1 MFAKRFASLIN
12 RHWAW
17 LLVGWIVLAIA
28 LKAIAPTW
36 DEIARD
42 GDLEYLPPSVP
53 SLRGEKLLQEAF
65 PNEKAHSQVSIVLS
79 RDGEKLLPDDR
90 RFGLAIAESIRQTE
104 GLPLVDV
111 WDETTKV
118 VGDMLLA
125 SEGQATMVV
134 ARLTSGLMDVGNVGL
149 LNSMKSLLAELESQ
163 RPEGLRVDLT
173 GSAMIGGD
181 MRASIAESL
190 ASTEFTTVLLVLG
203 CLLVIYRA
211 PVLVLI
217 PLATI
222 ALSMSVATDVVALLA
237 ERFGPEAYSWSNFKI
252 FTTTKI
258 FVVVILFGAGTDY
271 CLFLIARYK
280 EELSGGASRGEA
292 AGLALANVG
301 EALAGSALT
310 TILGLATMAFAQYG
324 KFVSSGPIVA
334 VCLFVALTACVTF
347 APALLR
353 ALGPLVFWPFGSRL
367 LASTKDEKES
377 GTTDQADGA
386 RLWGWVADT
395 VMRRPATILVLTV
408 WVSIPLVVVGL
419 RVGVTHD
426 FMADLDPGRVSVQGA
441 ETVRRFYHQGTIAP
455 MKVIAR
461 LSDEVFA
468 GEAEG
473 GLDLKTDEGR
483 FAIAPLHS
491 VLFHLNQVAD
501 VRSLYLPTGGDPLNR
516 KFLGS
521 AAIRDVAAAGSP
533 ITSETFVSHTG
544 EHDGRVTQLAVLLE
558 ENPFSKTARDQIPEL
573 QAALQAFS
581 ERSEID
587 NRPNPWRGADF
598 EIVGV
603 TPGMHDLEVV
613 TNSDRTRIQVLT
625 VSAVFLVLLALL
637 RRPLACVYLILT
649 VLVSYWVT
657 LGATSLFFR
666 WLYGDTFL
674 GLDWKVPVFLFVI
687 LIAVGQDYNIYL
699 VTRVFEEQ
707 RTLGL
712 QAGLR
717 RAIVQTG
724 GIITSCGVIMAGTF
738 ISMATGTLRGMVEL
752 GFALA
757 LGVLLD
763 TFFVRTVVV
772 PCYFALVA
780 RREKPS
786 PPKASD
792 TIEPRSDLDE
802 ARPAAVAAS

>member
-1 MFAKRFASLIN
+1 MLAERFASLIN
-12 RHWAW
+12 RHWLW
-17 LLVGWIVLAIA
+17 LLVGWIVLAVG

-42 GDLEYLPPSVP
+42 GDLEYLPASVP
-53 SLRGEKLLQEAF
+53 SLRGERLLQEAF
-65 PNEKAHSQVSIVLS
+65 PNEKAHSQVSVVLS
-79 RDGEKLLPDDR
+79 RDGEVLKPDDR
-90 RFGLAIAESIRQTE
+90 RFGIAIAAAIRAETE
-104 GLPLVDV
+104 LPLVDV
-111 WDETTKV
+111 WDETTQV

-125 SEGQATMVV
+125 EENRATMVV
-134 ARLTSGLMDVGNVGL
+134 ARLKSGLMDVGNVEL
-149 LNSMKSLLAELESQ
+149 LRRMKSLLADLDEQ

-203 CLLVIYRA
+203 CLIVIYRA

-237 ERFGPEAYSWSNFKI
+237 EQFGPEAYSWSNFKV

-258 FVVVILFGAGTDY
+258 FVIVILFGAGTDY

-280 EELSGGASRGEA
+280 EELSSGVPRGEA

-334 VCLFVALTACVTF
+334 VCLFVALMACVSF

-353 ALGPLVFWPFGSRL
+353 ALGPLVFWPFYGRL
-367 LASTKDEKES
+367 MAQKEAASNDRPS
-377 GTTDQADGA
+377 DA
-386 RLWGWVADT
+386 RLWEGVAEM
-395 VMRRPATILVLTV
+395 VMRRPATILILTV
-408 WVSIPLVVVGL
+408 WLSIPLVWVGL
-419 RVGVTHD
+419 HVGVTHD
-426 FMADLDPGRVSVQGA
+426 FMADLAPDRVSVQGA
-441 ETVRRFYHQGTIAP
+441 ETVRRYYHQGTIAP

-461 LSDEVFA
+461 LSDEVFE
-468 GEAEG
+468 GEEK
-473 GLDLKTDEGR
+473 LDLKTDDGR

-491 VLFHLNQVAD
+491 VLFHLDQVAD

-516 KFLGS
+516 NFLGGK
-521 AAIRDVAAAGSP
+521 AIRDAAAAGSP
-533 ITSETFVSHTG
+533 ITSETFVSHTAP
-544 EHDGRVTQLAVLLE
+544 HDGRVTQLAVLLE
-558 ENPFSKTARDQIPEL
+558 ENPFSKVARDQIPDL
-573 QAALQAFS
+573 QAALRSFS
-581 ERSEID
+581 ERPTID
-587 NRPNPWRGADF
+587 GRPNPWRDARF

-625 VSAVFLVLLALL
+625 VTAVFLVLLALL

-657 LGATSLFFR
+657 LGATSLFFG

-707 RTLGL
+707 RSLGL
-712 QAGLR
+712 RNGLR

-772 PCYFALVA
+772 PCYFALIA
-780 RREKPS
+780 RGEKPAE
-786 PPKASD
+786 PPSD
-792 TIEPRSDLDE
+792 GTVDTGTRAAE
-802 ARPAAVAAS
+802 APAAVAAS